1 MIIEVG
7 DRFRSKGPEHARSA
21 DQDGGITYVD
31 LGSVWWVAAIEP
43 KRGVGIRPYNERVI
57 RLMHAPLDG
66 PTVEMW
72 VTPQDLDLDFERLE
86 PIR

>member
-21 DQDGGITYVD
+21 DQDEGITYVGPD
-31 LGSVWWVAAIEP
+31 AVWWVSSIDTE
-43 KRGVGIRPYNERVI
+43 RGVGIRPYHERVI

-72 VTPQDLDLDFERLE
+72 VTQQDLGLDFERLE
-86 PIR
+86 PNR